1 MNTRAEQQRTIPVT
15 DLSADAA
22 CCTPLSDGF
31 LGEEEAEDLASLLK
45 AIADPVRLRLLSL
58 LASAPAGEVC
68 GCDLATPLGRSQP
81 TVSHHLSVL
90 AKAGLVEREQ
100 RGKWAWFSVNRDR
113 LAQLGDAVVLPER
126 S

>member
-1 MNTRAEQQRTIPVT
+1 MASRTKRHEQTAVSEATAGAP
-15 DLSADAA
+15 
-22 CCTPLSDGF
+22 CCTPLSEGI
-31 LGEEEAEDLASLLK
+31 LGEDEAEDLASLLK

-58 LASAPAGEVC
+58 LATAPTGEVC

-90 AKAGLVEREQ
+90 ARAGLVEREQ

-113 LAQLGDAVVLPER
+113 LAQLGDAVILPSR
-126 S
+126 H